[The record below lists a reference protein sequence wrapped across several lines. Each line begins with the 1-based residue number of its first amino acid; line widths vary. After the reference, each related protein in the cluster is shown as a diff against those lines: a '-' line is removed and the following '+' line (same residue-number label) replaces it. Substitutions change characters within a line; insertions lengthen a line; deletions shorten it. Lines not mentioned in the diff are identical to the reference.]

1 MNDAKLFK
9 KLIYTETERKDE
21 AVMTS
26 PDEPIQSSFYYH
38 KAQHNPDVQG
48 ISSMTLYEG
57 PRVKKDIAYTVIK
70 DRNTGEFHHDCVTF
84 KTYRKSKNAPPH
96 FDAKSSFTLSDD
108 KNQELTQA
116 LTFIQACRGQHEFAD
131 GRHQLHPTSVEI
143 REQIKDLN
151 TDQQVQILLETL
163 YQLQAQHNPQELLPP
178 LQSLELSQLENTALL
193 FHIALC
199 RQVLGQLA
207 HLLKSPPPSQSD
219 LQQLLTTQPWLLGCD
234 FAEKLDTRYYLPEV
248 EPCFELYRSPTG
260 QMLIFEIHTPL
271 EPEQNLMEYHADAD
285 LFYPC
290 PALNLA
296 LGQVQKY
303 LSLLAP
309 LEVQAQ
315 IIIGHS
321 HQDPQQIEALRI
333 FNSHLKNIVVMPFDQ
348 LLNTAKQVL
357 VQKQNLIKQSWNHLG

>member
-1 MNDAKLFK
+1 MCSSD
-9 KLIYTETERKDE
+9 ETNN
-21 AVMTS
+21 T
-26 PDEPIQSSFYYH
+26 SFYYH

-84 KTYRKSKNAPPH
+84 KTYRKSKNSPPH

-116 LTFIQACRGQHEFAD
+116 LAFIQACRSQHEFSD
-131 GRHQLHPTSVEI
+131 GRHQLHPTSGEI

-178 LQSLELSQLENTALL
+178 LQSLDLSQLENTALL
-193 FHIALC
+193 FQIAHC

-207 HLLKSPPPSQSD
+207 HLLKSPKPSQSD
-219 LQQLLTTQPWLLGCD
+219 LHSLLSAQPWLLGCEN
-234 FAEKLDTRYYLPEV
+234 AEKLDTRYYLPEM

-260 QMLIFEIHTPL
+260 QIVILDIHTPL
-271 EPEQNLMEYHADAD
+271 EPEQHLMEYHAGAD

-290 PALNLA
+290 APLNLA
-296 LGQVQKY
+296 LGQVQRY

-333 FNSHLKNIVVMPFDQ
+333 FNSHLKNIIVMPFDQ
-348 LLNTAKQVL
+348 ILNTAKQVL
-357 VQKQNLIKQSWNHLG
+357 VQKQNRLKQGWISTR